1 MGPEDW
7 NARYEA
13 DGLVWS
19 ATPNRLLVEQVAGL
33 RTGRALDLAAGE
45 GRNAL
50 WLAAEGWQVTAVDFA
65 AVGLDKG
72 RHRAATLGL
81 EVTWIEADVRRW
93 LAPPASFDLVVMLY
107 LQLPAAE
114 LREALMGAGFALGP
128 GGTLIVIGHDVR
140 NLDEGVG
147 GPKERDVLL
156 DPAEVA
162 AVLRGLEIE
171 RAETVERPTDEG
183 VALDTLVRARAV
195 A

>member
-1 MGPEDW
+1 VGPAEW

-13 DGLVWS
+13 EDLVWS
-19 ATPNRLLVEQVAGL
+19 ATPNRLLVEQVTGL
-33 RTGRALDLAAGE
+33 RPGRALDIAAGE

-65 AVGLDKG
+65 AAGLDKG
-72 RHRAATLGL
+72 RRRAAALGL
-81 EVTWIEADVRRW
+81 DVTWVEADARHW
-93 LAPPASFDLVVMLY
+93 LAPPASFDLVVLLY

-114 LREALMGAGFALGP
+114 LREALVGAGFALGP
-128 GGTLIVIGHDVR
+128 GGTLLVIGHDVR

-147 GPKERDVLL
+147 GPQDRDVLL

-162 AVLRGLEIE
+162 TALRGLEIE
-171 RAETVERPTDEG
+171 RAETVERPTDAG
-183 VALDTLVRARAV
+183 VALDTLVRARA